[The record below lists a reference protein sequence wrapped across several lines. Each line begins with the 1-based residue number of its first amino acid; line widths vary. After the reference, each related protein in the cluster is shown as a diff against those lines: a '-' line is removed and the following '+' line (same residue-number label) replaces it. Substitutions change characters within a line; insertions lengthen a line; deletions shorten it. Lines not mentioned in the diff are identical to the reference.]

1 MGLRNQF
8 ENVAR
13 GKPPL
18 KVTVAG
24 LDVYIRCISIRERD
38 VWEQTAAHVRDRT
51 VDHLRSTY
59 LAFVLC
65 DESGQRLYG
74 DDEIAEVGKLSSAV
88 LGPLFDKALA
98 YNRMSEADIREL
110 AGESTPGQ

>member
-1 MGLRNQF
+1 MGLRKQF
-8 ENVAR
+8 EQVAR
-13 GKPPL
+13 GKPPM
-18 KVTVAG
+18 KVTVEG
-24 LDVYIRCISIRERD
+24 IDVYIRCISIRERD
-38 VWEQTAAHVRDRT
+38 VWEQTVSHVRDRT
-51 VDHLRSTY
+51 VEDMRSMY

-65 DESGQRLYG
+65 EEDGTRLYG
-74 DDEIAEVGKLSSAV
+74 DDEIAEVGKLSSSV

>member
-1 MGLRNQF
+1 MGLRKQF
-8 ENVAR
+8 EHIAK

-18 KVTVAG
+18 KVTVEG
-24 LDVYIRCISIRERD
+24 IDVYIRCISIRERD
-38 VWEQTAAHVRDRT
+38 VWEQTVAHVRDRT
-51 VDHLRSTY
+51 VDDMRSMY

-65 DESGQRLYG
+65 EEDGTRLYS
-74 DDEIAEVGKLSSAV
+74 DDEIGEVGKLSSSV
-88 LGPLFDKALA
+88 LGPLFDKALS